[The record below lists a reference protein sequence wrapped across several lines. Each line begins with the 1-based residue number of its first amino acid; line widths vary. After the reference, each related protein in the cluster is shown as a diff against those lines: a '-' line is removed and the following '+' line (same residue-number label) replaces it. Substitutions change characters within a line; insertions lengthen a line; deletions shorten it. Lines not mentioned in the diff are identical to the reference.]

1 MYHELM
7 SEKKQMYSEYHQ
19 LKNEMQEQMKACKNV
34 ECFLYDEVKNDER
47 EKEAT
52 R

>member
-19 LKNEMQEQMKACKNV
+19 LKNEMQELMKARKMIDD
-34 ECFLYDEVKNDER
+34 FLSDESKNDER
-47 EKEAT
+47 EKEVT